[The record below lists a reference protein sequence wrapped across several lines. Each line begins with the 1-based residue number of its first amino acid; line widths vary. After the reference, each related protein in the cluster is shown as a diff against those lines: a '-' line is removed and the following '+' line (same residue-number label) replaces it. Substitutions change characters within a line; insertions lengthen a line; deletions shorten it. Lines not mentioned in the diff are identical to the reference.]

1 MKSIGAAIS
10 LALCTSMLSLAAAA
24 ASDDQMQGAAHR
36 HGAHDHGAS
45 LVGKSGDPAMVTRTV
60 VVDMND
66 TMRFSPSTITV
77 KQGEVVRFVVKN
89 SGKLKHEMVIGSAS
103 ELKEHAQMM
112 MKFPEMEHAE
122 ANQVTLAPG
131 MSGNLVWQFDS
142 AGKVEFACLQPGHFE
157 AGMKGIVAVEGKM

>member
-1 MKSIGAAIS
+1 MKNISAAIS
-10 LALCTSMLSLAAAA
+10 LALFSSMLSLAAAA
-24 ASDDQMQGAAHR
+24 ASGDQMHGTAHQ
-36 HGAHDHGAS
+36 HGAHDHGAPP
-45 LVGKSGDPAMVTRTV
+45 VGKPGDPAQATRTV

-103 ELKEHAQMM
+103 ELKAHAQMM
-112 MKFPEMEHAE
+112 AKFPEMEHAE

-157 AGMKGIVAVEGKM
+157 AGMKGIVVVDGKM

>member
-1 MKSIGAAIS
+1 MKNISAAIS
-10 LALCTSMLSLAAAA
+10 LALFSSMLSLAAAA
-24 ASDDQMQGAAHR
+24 ASGDQMHGTAHQ
-36 HGAHDHGAS
+36 HGAHDHGAPP
-45 LVGKSGDPAMVTRTV
+45 VGKPGDPAQATRTV

-89 SGKLKHEMVIGSAS
+89 SGKLKHEIVIGSAS

-112 MKFPEMEHAE
+112 AKFPEMEHAE

-131 MSGNLVWQFDS
+131 MSGHLVWQFDS

-157 AGMKGIVAVEGKM
+157 AGMKGIVVVDGKM